1 VFPRLAQNYGSCVNT
16 PRDLSG
22 RLRSDGPRLLGKTT
36 RQSDLVG
43 PSAAAEGGVAWGLV
57 YVRCGGDRA
66 VELHTAP
73 IRRPSPRIRACIVCV
88 EGVRGAVCAAVSS
101 LRKLSSGG
109 YRCHDR
115 FPSDSW

>member
-1 VFPRLAQNYGSCVNT
+1 MLVAGAQLHVFIPKLIRSTALATFAYISCAHPQT
-16 PRDLSG
+16 
-22 RLRSDGPRLLGKTT
+22 
-36 RQSDLVG
+36 LVG

-73 IRRPSPRIRACIVCV
+73 IRCPSPRIRACIVCV